1 MSDRINLDSVAKS
14 SMSSV
19 GKGVSMLRRD
29 FRFAACYDLAVSAG
43 RLDVALSVS
52 DKTTA
57 KTTTKIIV

>member
-1 MSDRINLDSVAKS
+1 MSNRMNLDSTVKPF
-14 SMSSV
+14 MSSV

-29 FRFAACYDLAVSAG
+29 FRFAAYNDLAVSAG

>member
-1 MSDRINLDSVAKS
+1 MSGRINLDSVAESFK
-14 SMSSV
+14 SSV

-29 FRFAACYDLAVSAG
+29 FRFAACNDLAVSAG

>member
-1 MSDRINLDSVAKS
+1 
-14 SMSSV
+14 
-19 GKGVSMLRRD
+19 MLRRD
-29 FRFAACYDLAVSAG
+29 FRFAACDDLAVSAG